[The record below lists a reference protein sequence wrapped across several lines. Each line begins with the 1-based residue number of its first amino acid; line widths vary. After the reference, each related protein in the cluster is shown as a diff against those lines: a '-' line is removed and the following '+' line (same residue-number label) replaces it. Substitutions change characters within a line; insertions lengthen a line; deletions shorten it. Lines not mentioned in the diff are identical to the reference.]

1 MKVAIIHLTM
11 TIHCGMRG
19 KTTTTSHPRL
29 VQRGVD
35 RATPTMRHG
44 SRALLLLRLFPPTIP
59 RHLAAARHRL
69 GRPCGSR
76 PSSRSSIGR
85 RVEFPIGGGA
95 AGRDP
100 CVALLV
106 SGGGTPMSRILWF
119 DGEGSV
125 S

>member
-44 SRALLLLRLFPPTIP
+44 SRALLLLRL
-59 RHLAAARHRL
+59 LL
-69 GRPCGSR
+69 GTTAWVWVS
-76 PSSRSSIGR
+76 
-85 RVEFPIGGGA
+85 A
-95 AGRDP
+95 LRDLNC
-100 CVALLV
+100 CV
-106 SGGGTPMSRILWF
+106 
-119 DGEGSV
+119 
-125 S
+125 